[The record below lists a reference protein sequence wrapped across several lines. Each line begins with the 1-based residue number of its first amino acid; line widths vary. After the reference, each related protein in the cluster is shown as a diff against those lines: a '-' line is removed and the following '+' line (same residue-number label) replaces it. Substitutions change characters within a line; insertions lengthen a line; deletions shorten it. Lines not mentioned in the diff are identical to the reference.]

1 MAEQPDRRHQRPQG
15 VDDATVEAV
24 GKASESFEWV
34 VRARGRLYD
43 FHQMMGRADI
53 LLGEAVSMLEDAGH
67 AELADELRRDY
78 LGRNAVEDRW
88 TFELVEDFDGTFYER
103 AAAWDHRL
111 RDELTGGVR
120 HLHESEMKVARRRDG
135 PRDDASS

>member
-1 MAEQPDRRHQRPQG
+1 MAEQPDERHQRPEG

-53 LLGEAVSMLEDAGH
+53 LLGEAISLLEDAGH
-67 AELADELRRDY
+67 TELAGELRRDY
-78 LGRNAVEDRW
+78 LGRNAVEGRW

-103 AAAWDHRL
+103 AARWDRRL

-120 HLHESEMKVARRRDG
+120 HLHESEMKAARRQDG
-135 PRDDASS
+135 PRDDV